1 MGILNKVVEL
11 SIGLFIAGVMI
22 PIGLQAIATA
32 NITGIDSTVATVFT
46 LLLPI
51 LAIIGLVL
59 YFVPKLRGED

>member
-1 MGILNKVVEL
+1 MGMLNKVVEL

-32 NITGIDSTVATVFT
+32 NITGVDATVATVFT

-51 LAIIGLVL
+51 LAILGLVL
-59 YFVPKLRGED
+59 YFVPRLRGGD

>member
-22 PIGLQAIATA
+22 PIGLQAISTA
-32 NITGIDSTVATVFT
+32 NVTGVDATVATVFT

-59 YFVPKLRGED
+59 YFIPKIRGGD

>member
-32 NITGIDSTVATVFT
+32 NITGVNATVATVFT

-59 YFVPKLRGED
+59 YFIPKMRD

>member
-22 PIGLQAIATA
+22 PIGLQAIASA
-32 NITGIDSTVATVFT
+32 NVTGVDATVATVFT

-59 YFVPKLRGED
+59 YFIPKMRD

>member
-32 NITGIDSTVATVFT
+32 NITGVNATVATVFT

-59 YFVPKLRGED
+59 YFVPKIRD